1 MFCSQA
7 RVILHTLNYISTF
20 RQFGSAWLLAF
31 QLHRSLG
38 LVASPMAKRKIEDTM
53 VKEEEEEEI
62 VPANVRRLRIGP
74 VRKNYCY
81 TLISKPSEPGLWKCC
96 KKSDDAP
103 EGQCLFLLHN
113 AERWLAID
121 APETFTQV
129 GEVVSQGVPVFMS
142 YAPIFEERDHHWNA
156 NWHAHERTIED
167 REPDWR
173 PIGKFQTVHL

>member
-7 RVILHTLNYISTF
+7 RVILHTLS
-20 RQFGSAWLLAF
+20 QFGSALLLAF
-31 QLHRSLG
+31 QLHRSLC
-38 LVASPMAKRKIEDTM
+38 LVASPMAKRKREDTM

-62 VPANVRRLRIGP
+62 VPANVHRLRIGP
-74 VRKNYCY
+74 ERKNYCY
-81 TLISKPSEPGLWKCC
+81 TLMSKPLEPGLWKCC

-103 EGQCLFLLHN
+103 EGQCLFLLHV
-113 AERWLAID
+113 AERWTAID
-121 APETFTQV
+121 APEKLTQV

-142 YAPIFEERDHHWNA
+142 YAPIFEERFHPWNA

-173 PIGKFQTVHL
+173 PIGKFETKHL